1 MERMTLRYLICVALA
16 TIAAVASAA
25 DPSAAQ
31 ARAALEKWFTTAAKV
46 KTVQAEFEQLRKLKS
61 VTRPLRKSGRMWMD
75 KSGGLFRWQVGD
87 PPDLLAVRDKNG
99 GMTVMEAKP
108 KLARVWSKEAL
119 EAEDKQGRGQGF
131 AMLDSMQHA
140 TLADFDRDF
149 ELAAGE
155 QDAANPA
162 VWRFDWKFKDGKIS
176 IAVLRLAITVN
187 IADGSMQEFTL
198 HMRDGSSLA
207 TVIRG
212 YKLNQPIAADTFKV
226 DTAGYKV
233 EVMNP
238 KS

>member
-1 MERMTLRYLICVALA
+1 
-16 TIAAVASAA
+16 
-25 DPSAAQ
+25 
-31 ARAALEKWFTTAAKV
+31 
-46 KTVQAEFEQLRKLKS
+46 
-61 VTRPLRKSGRMWMD
+61 MD
-75 KSGGLFRWQVGD
+75 KGGNLFRWQVGG
-87 PPDLLAVRDKNG
+87 PPELLAVRSKDG
-99 GMTVMEAKP
+99 GMTVLDAK
-108 KLARVWSKEAL
+108 KKQVNVWSKAAL

-149 ELAAGE
+149 ELAASE
-155 QDAANPA
+155 QDTANPA
-162 VWRFDWKFKDGKIS
+162 IWRFDWKFKDGKIS